1 MVNVLS
7 NSESKNQ
14 YYVNATILK
23 TYLRRQIISETIE
36 KMSVELPL
44 QMVQFWKGKENTHV

>member
-1 MVNVLS
+1 MVNLLS

-36 KMSVELPL
+36 KMSVELP
-44 QMVQFWKGKENTHV
+44 